1 MITRNINQQTN
12 NTMNKTPVI
21 IQSEVSNRRKITII
35 VKNGNVEN
43 IVKERCSD
51 INVELNNYDI
61 DKGPEYDNIFTDLRG
76 KQFLKTTFN

>member
-61 DKGPEYDNIFTDLRG
+61 DKEPEYDNIFTDLRG